1 MLSYSKPCSEI
12 KHFFL
17 LLRFF
22 RFLIVFSFGVLA
34 ASFPLL
40 SGFLFDFRLRLE
52 LLQPV
57 ADGGQLVGA
66 GVGLDVFRIPD
77 RVDVEL
83 VVVEEPG
90 VAANRVSVGKRGRTF
105 AAGLPCAFLDF
116 KVRKI
121 FSVFLQK
128 CYRLK
133 DCRPPPVQR
142 AQLDPDDAV
151 GLDRVHPDGLNLF

>member
-1 MLSYSKPCSEI
+1 MLSESQPCSQI

-22 RFLIVFSFGVLA
+22 SFLIVFSFSVLA
-34 ASFPLL
+34 TSFPLL
-40 SGFLFDFRLRLE
+40 SGFLFDFRLRLK

-57 ADGGQLVGA
+57 ADGGQLVRA
-66 GVGLDVFRIPD
+66 GVGLDVFRVPD
-77 RVDVEL
+77 GVDVEL

-128 CYRLK
+128 CFRLK

-142 AQLDPDDAV
+142 SQLDPDDVV
-151 GLDRVHPDGLNLF
+151 GLDRVHPDDLNLF